1 MSAIAAEPHQME
13 RPAGLHLLPADAG
26 ATGACG
32 GPAQPQCT
40 CPDYCEL
47 DHAND

>member
-1 MSAIAAEPHQME
+1 MSAIATEHRHTE
-13 RPAGLHLLPADAG
+13 HPAGLQLLPADAHG
-26 ATGACG
+26 AGAHG
-32 GPAQPQCT
+32 GAAQPQCT